1 MASGAGAYV
10 QGCSLAQVQ
19 EASRAE
25 TSGGRCALELRNTV
39 AETLGGPLRGDK
51 LVAAGPL
58 HGLPLALSG
67 AQGHPSCGQ
76 VPA

>member
-25 TSGGRCALELRNTV
+25 TSGEGAPWSYGTQWPRHLGDLCAGTSLWLQ
-39 AETLGGPLRGDK
+39 GPFTGCL
-51 LVAAGPL
+51 
-58 HGLPLALSG
+58 
-67 AQGHPSCGQ
+67 
-76 VPA
+76 